1 MKILYLIFALAAVL
15 LFTIAYSFNH
25 LIRLRNK
32 VDNAW
37 KQIDVQ
43 LDKRYRLVPLLA
55 NMVEGYAKHEH
66 NALLESVR
74 TLEQTKTQGSK
85 NSRLAAEDALSSKI
99 AEVLAVAENL
109 PELKAEEEFEK
120 LRKELVSIEASVAG
134 SRKYL
139 NGAVMYYENARQ
151 QYPYRIVARV
161 LSGLFPKKEY
171 FAMEK
176 SAEEGSS

>member
-1 MKILYLIFALAAVL
+1 
-15 LFTIAYSFNH
+15 
-25 LIRLRNK
+25 
-32 VDNAW
+32 
-37 KQIDVQ
+37 
-43 LDKRYRLVPLLA
+43 
-55 NMVEGYAKHEH
+55 
-66 NALLESVR
+66 
-74 TLEQTKTQGSK
+74 
-85 NSRLAAEDALSSKI
+85 
-99 AEVLAVAENL
+99 VAENL

-120 LRKELVSIEASVAG
+120 LRKEFVSIEASVAG

-176 SAEEGSS
+176 SAEEGNS